1 MRMELTLLNFP
12 ANEYEPGNIS
22 IGVTKYGI
30 ESNQGKIDDIRLYF
44 DGNLFIRPFGNKFE
58 AYRFTVTLV
67 EEMRQFSTGLSQ
79 FDGSR

>member
-44 DGNLFIRPFGNKFE
+44 DGNLFIR
-58 AYRFTVTLV
+58 FTVTLV